1 MKTELNLWRLQKGE
15 GKIFSKTIRMEEYF
29 RRNIKRWHNKRNYID
44 IYNIYVTTATKAK
57 IDAYRLFGII

>member
-1 MKTELNLWRLQKGE
+1 
-15 GKIFSKTIRMEEYF
+15 MEEYF
-29 RRNIKRWHNKRNYID
+29 RRNNKRWHNKRNYID